1 MTGRS
6 SAHGKSCFYCN
17 EAAEAMDHIVPF
29 SKLASRRGPNGPKR
43 SQNKDLQVPA
53 CKDCNSLLWTYSF
66 PTMELRMIYLLGR
79 LQAKRR
85 EPARCRFLA
94 RVIHLTTMEA
104 AS

>member
-1 MTGRS
+1 MTERS
-6 SAHGKSCFYCN
+6 RANGKSCFYCN
-17 EAAEAMDHIVPF
+17 ETADAMDHIVPF
-29 SKLASRRGPNGPKR
+29 SRLASRRGAAGPKR
-43 SQNKDLQVPA
+43 SQNRDLQVPA
-53 CKDCNSLLWTYSF
+53 CKDCNSLLYNYTV